1 MNLPQKQQLQKI
13 YGESVHSMERFKTLA
28 DRFRQIYHRDP
39 AEFFTS
45 PGRTEIIGNHTD
57 HNGGKVLAA
66 SISMDTIG
74 AARPNGTDLVRIT
87 SQGYRNEIVI
97 PLTKLRSFYDHAGT
111 EGLVAG
117 MLEGVCHFGFQIS
130 GFDACVSTSV
140 IPAAGVSSSASFEM
154 LICTMVN
161 CFFNDGKM
169 TCTDYAKIGKYA
181 ENTYWK
187 KASGMMDQMAC
198 AVGGTVLFDFSDSE
212 MPACEKMDFSFQDLG
227 YQLVIVNTG
236 KGHGDLSREYSE
248 IPEEMGQAAGLLG
261 VKLLHETTL
270 EDLLLHCGGIENDR
284 AVLRAI
290 HFFEENAR
298 VEQAAACIRQR
309 DYEGFLRLIAHSGVS
324 SWKYLQNCYSIRN
337 CHEQKVSLTLALTE
351 LFLKGV
357 ADAGESA
364 CVSREG
370 DCQTD
375 WGTLHGKYPDT
386 RQSTYSPYRDACS
399 AYHSACQGV
408 CRIHGG
414 GFAGVI
420 MCVLPQTQ
428 TAHYVQF
435 ISRYVGEEN
444 VYPMNIR
451 NVGAVRIGEV

>member
-1 MNLPQKQQLQKI
+1 MNLPEKQQLEKI
-13 YGESVHSMERFKTLA
+13 YGENSPSRESSLSEKRFEALA
-28 DRFRQIYHRDP
+28 DRFRQIYRSEE

-74 AARPNGTDLVRIT
+74 AACPNGTDLVRIT
-87 SQGYRNEIVI
+87 SHGYPNEIVI
-97 PLTKLRSFYDHAGT
+97 PLSQLRRSYDHADT

-117 MLEGVCHFGFQIS
+117 LLEGVRHLGFQVC
-130 GFDACVSTSV
+130 GFDACVSTNV

-154 LICTMVN
+154 LVCAMIN
-161 CFFNDGKM
+161 CFFNDGRM
-169 TCTDYAKIGKYA
+169 TCTDYAKIGRYA

-198 AVGGTVLFDFSDSE
+198 AVGGTVLFDFSDSDR
-212 MPACEKMDFSFQDLG
+212 PACEKMDFSFQDFG

-236 KGHGDLSREYSE
+236 KGHGDLSHEYSE
-248 IPEEMGQAAGLLG
+248 IPKEMGLAADALG
-261 VKLLHETTL
+261 VKLLHEASLKRLL
-270 EDLLLHCGGIENDR
+270 EHCSEIPDDR

-290 HFFEENAR
+290 HFFEENKR
-298 VEQAAACIRQR
+298 VEQAAASIRQK
-309 DYEGFLRLIAHSGVS
+309 DYGELLHLITRSGIS

-351 LFLKGV
+351 LFFKGM
-357 ADAGESA
+357 AGDDPCNGA
-364 CVSREG
+364 
-370 DCQTD
+370 
-375 WGTLHGKYPDT
+375 
-386 RQSTYSPYRDACS
+386 
-399 AYHSACQGV
+399 

-420 MCVLPQTQ
+420 MCVLPQAQ
-428 TAHYVQF
+428 AQRYAAF
-435 ISRYVGEEN
+435 ISRYVGAEN
-444 VYPMNIR
+444 VYPMKIR
-451 NVGAVRIGEV
+451 NVGAVRIGDV